1 MNGESGRRTQ
11 GSLEVVT
18 GCMFSGKSESLL
30 SRLEE
35 AGGAGLTTAAFKHS
49 SDNRYDHREIVSHN
63 GRRLE
68 AVAIRDASQLVE
80 LSGQADL
87 VVIDEGQFFD
97 ADLVE
102 ACRELRSR
110 GTQVV
115 VAGLDLDSWGLPF
128 GPMPELVQAANRVVH
143 LEAVCACCGKP
154 ADHTQ
159 RLAAI
164 AGQKM
169 VGGSDCYEP
178 RCAACFRAPPIEMR
192 C

>member
-1 MNGESGRRTQ
+1 M
-11 GSLEVVT
+11 VT
-18 GCMFSGKSESLL
+18 GCMFSGKSEFLL

-35 AGGAGLTTAAFKHS
+35 AGRAGLATAAFKHS

-63 GRRLE
+63 GRRLDAG
-68 AVAIRDASQLVE
+68 AVPDASQLVD
-80 LSGQADL
+80 LSEKADL
-87 VVIDEGQFFD
+87 VVVDEGQFFG
-97 ADLVE
+97 ADLSE

-110 GTQVV
+110 GKQVV

-128 GPMPELVQAANRVVH
+128 GPMPELTQAADRVVH

-159 RLAAI
+159 RLAPI

-169 VGGSDCYEP
+169 IGGPECYEP
-178 RCAACFRAPPIEMR
+178 RCAACFRAPPIELR